1 MVRAW
6 GLGAP
11 GNPWHLALETRP
23 PAPGTWHLAPAN
35 GSSTDTRDTT
45 GFEGLLVPV
54 LEPAYRTALRLTG
67 NASEAED
74 LLQDASLLALRGF
87 ESFHPGSNFKAWFF
101 RILLNRFYS
110 NYRRQRRAGVPVE
123 LEEAPELYLFQRA
136 EAAGLVS
143 EADPAERIVE
153 RLDTELVT
161 AALDAL
167 PQEYREA
174 AALYFTQDLSYQE
187 IAEVLN
193 VPIGTV
199 RSRLH
204 RARRL
209 LQKALW
215 DLAEERGVVGRPDD
229 GEPRP

>member
-1 MVRAW
+1 M
-6 GLGAP
+6 
-11 GNPWHLALETRP
+11 
-23 PAPGTWHLAPAN
+23 
-35 GSSTDTRDTT
+35 
-45 GFEGLLVPV
+45 PV

-67 NASEAED
+67 NAAEAED

-87 ESFHPGSNFKAWFF
+87 DSFREGSNFKAWFF
-101 RILLNRFYS
+101 RILVNRFYS
-110 NYRRQRRAGVPVE
+110 NYRRQRRAGMSVD

-136 EAAGLVS
+136 EAAGLVT

-153 RLDTELVT
+153 RLDTELVA

-167 PQEYREA
+167 PEEYRGV

-187 IAEVLN
+187 IAEVLD

-204 RARRL
+204 RARRM

-215 DLAEERGVVGRPDD
+215 HLAEARGVVGGR
-229 GEPRP
+229 GKEPRA